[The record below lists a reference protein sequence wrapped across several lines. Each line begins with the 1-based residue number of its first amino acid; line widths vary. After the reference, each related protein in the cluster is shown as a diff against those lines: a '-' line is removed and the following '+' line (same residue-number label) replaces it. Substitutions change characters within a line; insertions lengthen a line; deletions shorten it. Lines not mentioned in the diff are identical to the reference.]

1 MMNPNQ
7 LAIHNETRMAT
18 ATLLR
23 LGIPALWLAWMLYW
37 LLAALNV
44 KTTAGREPTRSRAS
58 HRLPLLAGALLLTLP
73 RFPAALTARRYSERP
88 FISALATL
96 VVAVGLGFSVWAR
109 WHLGRNW
116 SGRVTV
122 KVDHALVRTG
132 PYRLVRHPIYTGLLL
147 ALIGTAIHLGAW
159 RAFLALPL
167 FVLAFV
173 RKIGIEEERMRKT
186 FPDYEEY
193 RHQTAA
199 LIPFVY

>member
-1 MMNPNQ
+1 MNTM
-7 LAIHNETRMAT
+7 AGAATWRMA
-18 ATLLR
+18 
-23 LGIPALWLAWMLYW
+23 IPALWLAWMLYW

-44 KTTAGREPTRSRAS
+44 KTTARKEPARSRAS

-73 RFPAALTARRYSERP
+73 NFPRALGARLYPESS
-88 FISALATL
+88 FVLAIATL
-96 VVAVGLGFSVWAR
+96 SVAAGLGFSVWAR

-122 KVDHALVRTG
+122 KVDHSLVRTG

-147 ALIGTAIHLGAW
+147 ALLGTAVDIGAW

-173 RKIGIEEERMRKT
+173 RKIAIEEERMGT
-186 FPDYEEY
+186 MFPDYEKY
-193 RHQTAA
+193 RRQTAA
-199 LIPFVY
+199 LVPFVS